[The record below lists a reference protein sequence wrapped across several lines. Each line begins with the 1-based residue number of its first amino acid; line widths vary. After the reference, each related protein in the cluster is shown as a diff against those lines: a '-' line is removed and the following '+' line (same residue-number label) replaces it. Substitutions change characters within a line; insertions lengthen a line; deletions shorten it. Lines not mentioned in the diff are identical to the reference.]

1 MRKIR
6 VDRAKGHVSCDET
19 WSFTQRNLTFRAPK
33 PYLSQFRILQT
44 ARLQFKIRVTIC
56 QPTFYKKPQKS
67 TFFRPSDPFVRSDAL
82 YLGLK
87 FEYYLTKSRSPE
99 FKIRMYRPQTF
110 AMPISN
116 NCSAECAPERGN
128 EPPARGNALGN
139 KGNITNSIHR
149 QGQMPEASDKGSQ
162 PYRNAY
168 GISSLAPQHINQT
181 PTVFLPLQH
190 ITKSNA

>member
-1 MRKIR
+1 MLNSIFF
-6 VDRAKGHVSCDET
+6 ANG
-19 WSFTQRNLTFRAPK
+19 
-33 PYLSQFRILQT
+33 PYLMHLALFCWQSL
-44 ARLQFKIRVTIC
+44 
-56 QPTFYKKPQKS
+56 
-67 TFFRPSDPFVRSDAL
+67 SDASGIISL
-82 YLGLK
+82 QSGIPIIFPSTISFCCWALQMPTLDTPG
-87 FEYYLTKSRSPE
+87 FQ
-99 FKIRMYRPQTF
+99 IRMYRPQTF

-181 PTVFLPLQH
+181 PPVFLPLQH
-190 ITKSNA
+190 LTKSNA